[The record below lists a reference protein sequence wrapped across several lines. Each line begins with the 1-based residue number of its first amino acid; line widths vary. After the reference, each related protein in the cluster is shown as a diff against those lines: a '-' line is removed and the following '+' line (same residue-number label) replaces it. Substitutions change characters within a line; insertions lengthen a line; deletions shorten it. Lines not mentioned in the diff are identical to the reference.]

1 MPIIMHSSKYS
12 IIIPVY
18 NRPDEVEELLDS
30 LTSQKLNIFEVI
42 IVEDGSTLPC
52 KDIVDKYSDL
62 LTIKYFTKENTGPGT
77 TRNYGAKKASGEYL
91 IFFDSD
97 CIIPKNYLAHV
108 EEELANQPVD
118 AFGGPDR
125 AHPSFTPIQKAIN
138 YSMTSF
144 FTTGGIRGGKERLDK
159 FYPRSFNM
167 GISREAFQKT
177 GGFST
182 LRFGEDIDF
191 SIRIISSGFKTRLF
205 PNAFV
210 YHKRRTDF
218 RKFFRQVYNS
228 GIARINLNILH
239 PKTLKIVHTLPS
251 TFVIA
256 MLLSI
261 IASPFIPYTLAIP
274 VVYSLL
280 VLVNSLVINKN
291 VKVAVLS
298 IAAAWVQL
306 FGYGVGFIEAFWKR
320 VILKKGNFKAFEK
333 NFYK

>member
-1 MPIIMHSSKYS
+1 MSQPKYS
-12 IIIPVY
+12 IVVPVY
-18 NRPDEVEELLDS
+18 NRPDEVDELLQS
-30 LTSQKLNIFEVI
+30 LTEQNYKDFEIV
-42 IVEDGSTLPC
+42 IVEDGSSEPC
-52 KDIVDKYSDL
+52 DEIVKKYSQSL
-62 LTIKYFTKENTGPGT
+62 VIQYHTKENTGPGT
-77 TRNYGAKKASGEYL
+77 TRNYGANKSQGQYI

-97 CIIPKNYLAHV
+97 CIIPKNYLSEV
-108 EEELANQPVD
+108 DNELSVKPVD

-125 AHPSFTPIQKAIN
+125 AHESFTPIQKAIN

-167 GISREAFQKT
+167 GISQKVFDQT
-177 GGFST
+177 KGFSA

-191 SIRIISSGFKTRLF
+191 SIRILKAGFSTRLF

-218 RKFFRQVYNS
+218 RKFYRQVYNS

-239 PKTLKIVHTLPS
+239 PGSIKLVHLLPS
-251 TFVIA
+251 AFVIA
-256 MLLSI
+256 MLT
-261 IASPFIPYTLAIP
+261 FAICGFTC
-274 VVYSLL
+274 VYSLL
-280 VLVNSLVINKN
+280 IPVLYSALIFINSAAINKN
-291 VKVAVLS
+291 LQVAMLS

-306 FGYGVGFIEAFWKR
+306 FGYGLGFMHAVWHRI
-320 VILKKGNFKAFEK
+320 ILKRSIFNAFEK